1 VGVASQEGCGHGALE
16 LELSQV
22 GLEDE
27 DVENHYHLIGSEEL
41 HRQSGQEPR
50 DADIENHYHLIGS
63 EELYRQSGQ
72 ELRDEDIEN
81 HYSLLDSK
89 QEDEKNSHMMMA
101 NDHYHTLEQNKSI
114 TSDNGI
120 IESDYY
126 LLGSMEEAAEQESQ
140 REERVY
146 HVLEMPG
153 NDDDNDYEDPDEGD
167 LFRDYNE
174 RKREREIE
182 KSTREASIHARDGPV
197 TT

>member
-1 VGVASQEGCGHGALE
+1 MGVASQEGCGHGALE

-27 DVENHYHLIGSEEL
+27 DVENHYHLIG
-41 HRQSGQEPR
+41 G
-50 DADIENHYHLIGS
+50 

-114 TSDNGI
+114 SSDNGI
-120 IESDYY
+120 VESDYY
-126 LLGSMEEAAEQESQ
+126 LLGSVEEAAEQE

-146 HVLEMPG
+146 HVLGMPG
-153 NDDDNDYEDPDEGD
+153 NDDNDYEDPDEGD

-182 KSTREASIHARDGPV
+182 RSTREASIHARDDPQ